1 MSKRILVVED
11 EDFLRQIYAEVLP
24 TFEAQVLTAEDG
36 YAAIGQIKSELI
48 DFIILDW
55 NLPRG
60 GGKSVIDFMIQHDIK
75 IPIVLATGNA
85 HFIPYEYHLFHC
97 VRGVF
102 EKPFFMRDIV
112 VFIEQHFQRS
122 E

>member
-1 MSKRILVVED
+1 MSKNILVVED

-24 TFEAQVLTAEDG
+24 TFEAHVICAEDG
-36 YAAIGQIKSELI
+36 LEAIGFIKSEHI

-60 GGKSVIDFMIQHDIK
+60 GGKSVIDFMQCNKIN

-85 HFIPYEYHLFHC
+85 SFIPYEYHLFHC
-97 VRGVF
+97 VCGVF

-112 VFIEQHFQRS
+112 VYIEQHFQRH
-122 E
+122 